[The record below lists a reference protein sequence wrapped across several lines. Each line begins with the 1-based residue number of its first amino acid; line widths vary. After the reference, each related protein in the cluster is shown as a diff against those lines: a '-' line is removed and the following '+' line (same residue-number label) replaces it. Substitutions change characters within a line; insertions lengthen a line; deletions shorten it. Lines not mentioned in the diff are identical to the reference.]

1 LGGGVPGRCGGEN
14 VQGNYSYEKEDKC
27 GGEKVQGN
35 AMNMKVTLGLVHE
48 FS

>member
-1 LGGGVPGRCGGEN
+1 MP
-14 VQGNYSYEKEDKC
+14 YEEEDKC
-27 GGEKVQGN
+27 EGEKVQGN